1 MRNVLNRPPIVR
13 QGASMTQIPS
23 DLYYTKNH
31 EWLRLKG
38 KQATIGI
45 TDHAQHE
52 LTDIVF
58 VELPKVGKELKV
70 GDILGVVESVKSAA
84 EIYAPI
90 SGKVIEVNKVL
101 EESPEI
107 VNKNPYGNGWIA
119 VIEILDEREIK
130 KLISADDYK
139 NQISEE
145 A

>member
-1 MRNVLNRPPIVR
+1 
-13 QGASMTQIPS
+13 MTQIPS

>member
-1 MRNVLNRPPIVR
+1 VRNVLNRPPIVR